1 VRHFVKRE
9 MAPTLNP
16 YSVFGSNQ
24 LDAGR
29 KRINHME
36 ALKSMIIGCINLLMG
51 HPVLALVPSLG
62 FFVLALNTRR
72 LTVAFAAIGW
82 TLYAVYEEAMRLHVF
97 CARGCNIRLDL
108 VLIYPVLIALSIAG
122 LVVGLRARRS
132 AQPRLH

>member
-1 VRHFVKRE
+1 
-9 MAPTLNP
+9 
-16 YSVFGSNQ
+16 
-24 LDAGR
+24 
-29 KRINHME
+29 ME

-62 FFVLALNTRR
+62 FFVLALNTGR

-82 TLYAVYEEAMRLHVF
+82 TLYAVYEEAMRLHFF
-97 CARGCNIRLDL
+97 CAPRGCNIRLDL